1 MLHKVVLLIFAAAA
15 EILLLKWG
23 HSSESFQASISLF
36 YQVKESFQ
44 TPF

>member
-15 EILLLKWG
+15 EILLLKWD
-23 HSSESFQASISLF
+23 HSSEGFQASISLF

-44 TPF
+44 IPF